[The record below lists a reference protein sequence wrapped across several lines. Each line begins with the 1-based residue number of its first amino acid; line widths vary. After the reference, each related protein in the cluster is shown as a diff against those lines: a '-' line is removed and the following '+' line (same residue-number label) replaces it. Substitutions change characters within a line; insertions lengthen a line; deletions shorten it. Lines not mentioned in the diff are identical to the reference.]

1 MFSVVAM
8 KSRAFSSVPCSAPE
22 QACRSC
28 EGAQP
33 GSQPRLA
40 EGNVLYHGCQAQF
53 MNGGWPGGRNPL
65 FLWVST
71 ILFSRSLNFSMSLVI
86 FSGVPQN
93 LQNLQVPCSAITAQG
108 LATQLAVGQ

>member
-53 MNGGWPGGRNPL
+53 MNGGCGGERGGRGRKL
-65 FLWVST
+65 SFH
-71 ILFSRSLNFSMSLVI
+71 SRFHEFESSLVWEFKHFWE
-86 FSGVPQN
+86 FSLFWQFCKSTS
-93 LQNLQVPCSAITAQG
+93 LEFCDCCSGTDY
-108 LATQLAVGQ
+108 